1 MDPEALSRLAAEE
14 AGIEIRRLEELA
26 LVEKACEL
34 FSLLWAEPGG
44 AEPVSPH
51 LLRALELSGNYV
63 FGAIGPEGDLLG
75 GTVAWAAAGTAGDL
89 HSHITG
95 VVPSRQRS
103 GVGLALKLHQRT
115 WALEH
120 GFSSISWTFDPLV
133 RRNAVFNLARLGARV
148 VGYIENLYG
157 KMNDAINAGDKSDRF
172 LLRWALEQPT
182 GIEEEGGARYIDG
195 ERPELLA
202 SSPNETPLFAEVAG
216 QPEVSVAVPPDIE
229 AIRRAEPLRAREW
242 RSATC
247 AVFSGLHD
255 KGGEVRGLDRTGRY
269 VVCLGRRDEA

>member
-1 MDPEALSRLAAEE
+1 VDPEALSRRAAEE
-14 AGIEIRRLEELA
+14 AGVEIRRLEELA
-26 LVEKACEL
+26 EIERACEL
-34 FSLLWAEPGG
+34 FSELWAEPGG

-63 FGAIGPEGDLLG
+63 FGAIGPEGDLVG
-75 GTVAWAAAGTAGDL
+75 ATAAWATPGPVLDL

-95 VVPSRQRS
+95 VVPSRQRF

-115 WALEH
+115 WAIEH

-157 KMNDAINAGDKSDRF
+157 TMNDAMNAGDKSDRF
-172 LLRWALEQPT
+172 LLRWTLDEPT
-182 GIEEEGGARYIDG
+182 GLEEEGGARYLLG

-202 SSPNETPLFAEVAG
+202 FSPGGGPLLAEVTG
-216 QPEVSVAVPPDIE
+216 QPEVSVAVPEDIE
-229 AIRRAEPLRAREW
+229 AIRRAEPPRAREW

-247 AVFSGLHD
+247 AIFSGLHD
-255 KGGEVRGLDRTGRY
+255 KGGEVRGLDRAGRY
-269 VVCLGRRDEA
+269 VVYLGRHDAA